1 MLRKLKLATTR
12 GASIHLI
19 GPDANDPVLSY
30 MVRHGIPQIRQNWL
44 DISYP
49 AGDLPQEWTADLE
62 SEVPK
67 VFRVRD

>member
-1 MLRKLKLATTR
+1 VVSSFVEIETGK
-12 GASIHLI
+12 GA
-19 GPDANDPVLSY
+19 DA
-30 MVRHGIPQIRQNWL
+30 WL

-67 VFRVRD
+67 MFQLRD